1 MVNIEFMIAQYGLEP
16 SNHQIV
22 IVSLAPNGQVKD
34 YSHKKVIQVTEL
46 YTIEKK
52 EYCPFCNEIITL
64 IIDLSAEDQNYRE
77 DCEVCCQPM
86 QINCIIGIDN
96 SVALEIICAQ

>member
-1 MVNIEFMIAQYGLEP
+1 
-16 SNHQIV
+16 
-22 IVSLAPNGQVKD
+22 
-34 YSHKKVIQVTEL
+34 VTEL

-64 IIDLSAEDQNYRE
+64 IIDLSAEDQNYIE

-86 QINCIIGIDN
+86 Q
-96 SVALEIICAQ
+96 